1 VVDRPNSRFG
11 SNPDFRPSWLEKRL
25 GRHCTNEAL
34 HLSFVFVVMNAGA
47 DERVQAARGAS
58 GERDTWTLM
67 LIAERRSRVWPG
79 ASPSFR
85 KVNEPALLDAEI
97 VHADAG

>member
-1 VVDRPNSRFG
+1 MSDCLLRYETSSVWSIARI
-11 SNPDFRPSWLEKRL
+11 
-25 GRHCTNEAL
+25 
-34 HLSFVFVVMNAGA
+34 
-47 DERVQAARGAS
+47 VQAARGAS